1 MTKKRLNGHA
11 FDLRIGRSRTGLGLY
26 TLAPIDKGA
35 QIIEYTGRRISE
47 KEEYT
52 SRSKYL
58 FEVTKKKTIDG
69 QSRSNTAR
77 YINHSCRPNC
87 EIKIRKKRVFIYAL
101 RRIKP
106 GEELCYDYGKDYFDE
121 WIKDKGCRCLKCE
134 PFVVEL
140 VLD

>member
-1 MTKKRLNGHA
+1 MAKKPLNGHA
-11 FDLRIGRSRTGLGLY
+11 FDLKIGRSRTGLGLY
-26 TLAPIDKGA
+26 TLAPIDKGT
-35 QIIEYTGRRISE
+35 QIIEYTGRRISA

-58 FEVTKKKTIDG
+58 FEVTKKKPIDG
-69 QSRSNTAR
+69 QPRSNTAR